1 LEIDAKTI
9 HEELTT
15 ALGPNAPSYRTVAR
29 WASRFREG
37 REDVNDDPRSGRPV
51 FELTDEN
58 IELVR
63 QVINNDPHSTY
74 DDIIAETCKRK
85 SSTVEFIS
93 SNKKKKQSFFLIYL
107 DLFFILFLFFKVVKY
122 EYHIFVYDPKEIVS
136 FNIISIF

>member
-1 LEIDAKTI
+1 MNSIDTNYIKIRTILGIDAKTI

-29 WASRFREG
+29 WANRFREG

-51 FELTDEN
+51 SELTDEN

-74 DDIIAETCKRK
+74 DEIIAAISLSHGTIERIIHDCRRDEK
-85 SSTVEFIS
+85 SYISLGTPST
-93 SNKKKKQSFFLIYL
+93 
-107 DLFFILFLFFKVVKY
+107 DW
-122 EYHIFVYDPKEIVS
+122 
-136 FNIISIF
+136 